1 MNASVHDAL
10 RHAGHMHVRRLTA
23 GDETVA
29 GELVRLFAEEGD
41 VDAVRDV
48 APALFLRRP
57 EAVMFVAE
65 DESGPCGCVYGH
77 ELVHPDG
84 VRTMLLYS
92 LDVAKQVRQRGYGVA
107 LVDAF
112 VDHARAIGC
121 DEVWVLT
128 DDANVAALATYR
140 AAGGQR
146 DPADQVMF
154 VWALS

>member
-1 MNASVHDAL
+1 
-10 RHAGHMHVRRLTA
+10 MHVRRLTA
-23 GDETVA
+23 GDEKVA
-29 GELVRLFAEEGD
+29 AEIVRLFDEGGGED
-41 VDAVRDV
+41 TAGNVD
-48 APALFLRRP
+48 PAIFLRRP

-92 LDVAKQVRQRGYGVA
+92 LDVAEQVRRQGYGVA
-107 LVDAF
+107 LVNAF

-121 DEVWVLT
+121 AEVWVLT
-128 DDANVAALATYR
+128 DDANAAALATYD

-146 DPADQVMF
+146 ESTGQVMF
-154 VWALS
+154 VWAFS